1 MEAVTKSFC
10 NKIDMYGAPIT
21 LNFKGKSRITTKV
34 GALFSLFTIS
44 MGLAYGYAKITA
56 LKNRSN
62 TVINQYTEGMNLFES
77 TDIYNL

>member
-1 MEAVTKSFC
+1 
-10 NKIDMYGAPIT
+10 
-21 LNFKGKSRITTKV
+21 
-34 GALFSLFTIS
+34 

-62 TVINQYTEGMNLFES
+62 TLINQYTEGMNLFES